1 MELTLRSMN
10 GQVKTVIEAFTINVT
25 GDLKTVNWK
34 AINRN
39 WDHLTGVSFPQV
51 NNRNKID
58 RLI

>member
-39 WDHLTGVSFPQV
+39 WDHLRGVSFPQV

-58 RLI
+58 TLI

>member
-39 WDHLTGVSFPQV
+39 WDHLRGVSFSQV

-58 RLI
+58 TLI